1 MTTMPPTRIELLSRA
16 PARSLERL
24 TREAAAIDGVKRG
37 ELSVGDRVI
46 VATRN
51 SIYSIT
57 ACADESYLVAGGWF
71 DLNHSSP
78 ARVRVNGCT
87 LGGSCLLTQL
97 IAAPGLFIE
106 FGNSV
111 RTTRVRH
118 VRMIRAAQ

>member
-1 MTTMPPTRIELLSRA
+1 MPPSRIELLSKA
-16 PARSLERL
+16 PVRSLERL
-24 TREAAAIDGVKRG
+24 TREAASVQGVKRG
-37 ELSVGDRVI
+37 DLGVGDRVI

-57 ACADESYLVAGGWF
+57 AGAGESYVVAGGWF
-71 DLNHSSP
+71 DRNRSSP

-87 LGGSCLLTQL
+87 LGGSCLLTEL
-97 IAAPGLFIE
+97 IAAIGLFIE

-118 VRMIRAAQ
+118 VRLVRAAQ